1 MKKWLFRGA
10 LKKRFS
16 ETQKNIFYPEQEI
29 FRKWE
34 KLIFHGAQETEKM
47 AFSGALK
54 KRFFRNLKKSF
65 FLAPSKS
72 DVS

>member
-1 MKKWLFRGA
+1 MAFAWRTEKAIFRNQKKCLC
-10 LKKRFS
+10 
-16 ETQKNIFYPEQEI
+16 PEQVI